1 MESAVKIVEN
11 EGVSLLSPVVIEG
24 LPDVGLVGVIGT
36 LHLAESLKLVEIAHL
51 ESNLFPPVMVM
62 HKGML
67 VDPVRILGNQ
77 EMVVVTSEIAIPPRA
92 IYPLAEEL
100 VDWIKEKGARLV
112 ISLTGIPEPNRLE
125 IEKPLVFGVG
135 SSPFSM
141 TLLKDNQVEVMEEG
155 FIAGI
160 YALVMKQCL
169 KRNIPSLTLMAQAFP
184 NLPDPGAAA
193 IVLEILNKILK
204 INVGVEELLEKADE
218 IRVKGRDLMKQ
229 TGSSMQE
236 MGKMSEQEI
245 PVMYR

>member
-1 MESAVKIVEN
+1 MESIVKIVEN
-11 EGVSLLSPVVIEG
+11 EGVSLRSPVVIEG

-36 LHLAESLKLVEIAHL
+36 LHLAESLKLEEIAHL
-51 ESNLFPPVMVM
+51 ESNLFPPVMVL
-62 HKGML
+62 HKGIII
-67 VDPVRILGNQ
+67 DPVRILGNQ

-100 VDWIKEKGARLV
+100 VGWIKEKGARLV

-135 SSPFSM
+135 NSPFSM
-141 TLLKDNQVEVMEEG
+141 SLLKDNQVEVMEEG

-160 YALVMKQCL
+160 YALVMRQCL
-169 KRNIPSLTLMAQAFP
+169 RRNIPSLTLMVQAFP

-193 IVLEILNKILK
+193 MVLEILNKVLK
-204 INVGVEELLEKADE
+204 INVGVKDLLEKADE

-229 TGSSMQE
+229 TGSSMKE